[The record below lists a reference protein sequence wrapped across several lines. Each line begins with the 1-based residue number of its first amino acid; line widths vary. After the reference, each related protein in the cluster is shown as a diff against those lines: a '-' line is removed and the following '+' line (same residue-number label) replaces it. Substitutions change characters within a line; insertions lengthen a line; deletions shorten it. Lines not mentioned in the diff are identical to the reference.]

1 MGDSGH
7 RIRYQQ
13 PGNRMVSRSS
23 KGTSGKGKGRG
34 RALSGSSESAF
45 QVPGTTVF
53 VGRQRREQASIDII
67 TFSAETIQEWHQA
80 DLDTCNACHA
90 GPTISWIN
98 VNGIHDT
105 ALIEQLGDAF
115 DLHPLTRE
123 DIANTSQRPKWEEFD
138 GYAFLAMKM
147 LDDAGADRGVTV
159 EHVSLI
165 LGPTWV
171 LSFLEDEGDVFESV
185 RQRLRTASGRVR
197 TMPADYLA
205 FCLMDAVVDHYFL
218 AVERIG
224 EGVELIDEQVI
235 SHPDPG
241 DIKKIHRLKQQ
252 MLTLRRAV
260 WPLREV
266 VGAIVRSESDLLGKR
281 TNVFWRDLYD
291 HTVQVIDMVETSRD
305 SLASLHDT
313 YLSSLSNRMNE
324 VMKVLTVISTI
335 FIPLTFLAGVYG
347 MNFEHMPELKW
358 KEGYFVVWAVMVS
371 TGVLLLMYFRKRRW
385 I

>member
-1 MGDSGH
+1 
-7 RIRYQQ
+7 
-13 PGNRMVSRSS
+13 MVSRSS
-23 KGTSGKGKGRG
+23 KGHTASDT
-34 RALSGSSESAF
+34 AF

-53 VGRQRREQASIDII
+53 VGQQRRERASIDII
-67 TFSAETIQEWHQA
+67 DFSPETIQEWHGADVATCLTCQA
-80 DLDTCNACHA
+80 
-90 GPTISWIN
+90 GQTITWIN
-98 VNGIHDT
+98 VNGVHDT
-105 ALIEQLGDAF
+105 GLIEELGDAF
-115 DLHPLTRE
+115 NLHPLTRE
-123 DIANTSQRPKWEEFD
+123 DIANTSQRPKWEEFG

-147 LDDAGADRGVTV
+147 LDDGGPARGVTI

-185 RQRLRTASGRVR
+185 RKRLRTASGRVR

-235 SHPDPG
+235 SNPSPD
-241 DIKKIHRLKQQ
+241 DIHRIHRFKQQ
-252 MLTLRRAV
+252 MLILRRAV

-266 VGAIVRSESDLLGKR
+266 VGAIVRSESELLGER
-281 TNVFWRDLYD
+281 TKVFWRDLYD

-358 KEGYFVVWAVMVS
+358 KEGYYAVWAVMVAI
-371 TGVLLLMYFRKRRW
+371 GVLLIVYFRKRRW

>member
-1 MGDSGH
+1 MWPGPCGSGPSGA
-7 RIRYQQ
+7 RLPQQQ

-23 KGTSGKGKGRG
+23 KGHTASDT
-34 RALSGSSESAF
+34 AF

-53 VGRQRREQASIDII
+53 VGQQRRERATIDII
-67 TFSAETIQEWHQA
+67 EYSAEAIREWHQA
-80 DLDTCNACHA
+80 DVATCLTCLA
-90 GPTISWIN
+90 GPTVCWIN
-98 VNGIHDT
+98 VNGVHDT
-105 ALIEQLGDAF
+105 GLIDELGDAF

-123 DIANTSQRPKWEEFD
+123 DIANTSQRPKWEEFG

-147 LDDAGADRGVTV
+147 LDDGGPARGVTI

-185 RQRLRTASGRVR
+185 RKRLRTASGRVR

-235 SHPDPG
+235 SNPSPG
-241 DIKKIHRLKQQ
+241 DINRIHRFKQQ
-252 MLTLRRAV
+252 MLILRRAV

-266 VGAIVRSESDLLGKR
+266 VGAIVRSESELLGER
-281 TNVFWRDLYD
+281 TKVFWRDLYD
-291 HTVQVIDMVETSRD
+291 HSVQVIDMVETSRD

-358 KEGYFVVWAVMVS
+358 KVGYYIVWAVMVAI
-371 TGVLLLMYFRKRRW
+371 GVLLIVYFRKRRW

>member
-1 MGDSGH
+1 MK
-7 RIRYQQ
+7 
-13 PGNRMVSRSS
+13 M
-23 KGTSGKGKGRG
+23 SGKGKGKSS
-34 RALSGSSESAF
+34 ALTGSSESAF

-53 VGRQRREQASIDII
+53 VGRQRRELARIHII
-67 TFSAETIQEWHQA
+67 QYNPETIQEWRQA
-80 DLDTCNACHA
+80 DMDTCRACLG
-90 GPTISWIN
+90 GPMISWIN

-115 DLHPLTRE
+115 ALHPLTRE

-147 LDDAGADRGVTV
+147 LDNAGDERGVSV

-165 LGPTWV
+165 LGPNRV
-171 LSFLEDEGDVFESV
+171 LSFVEDEGDVFESV
-185 RQRLRTASGRVR
+185 CKRLRMASGRVR
-197 TMPADYLA
+197 KMPADYLA
-205 FCLMDAVVDHYFL
+205 FCLMDAVVDHYVL
-218 AVERIG
+218 AVEQIG
-224 EGVELIDEQVI
+224 EKVELIDDQVI
-235 SHPDPG
+235 SDPKPG
-241 DIKKIHRLKQQ
+241 DIHKIHRLKQQ
-252 MLTLRRAV
+252 MLALRRAV

-266 VGAIVRSESDLLGKR
+266 VGAIVRSESDLLGQR

-291 HTVQVIDMVETSRD
+291 HTVQAIDMVETSRD

-347 MNFEHMPELKW
+347 MNFEYMPELKW
-358 KEGYFVVWAVMVS
+358 REGYFLVWAVMVS
-371 TGVLLLMYFRKRRW
+371 TGVLLLVYFRKRRW
-385 I
+385 L

>member
-1 MGDSGH
+1 M
-7 RIRYQQ
+7 
-13 PGNRMVSRSS
+13 SRSS
-23 KGTSGKGKGRG
+23 KGNTAGDT
-34 RALSGSSESAF
+34 AF

-53 VGRQRREQASIDII
+53 VGQQRRERACIDII
-67 TFSAETIQEWHQA
+67 NFSPETLEEWHGA
-80 DLDTCNACHA
+80 DVSTCRTCST
-90 GPTISWIN
+90 GREISWIN
-98 VNGIHDT
+98 VNGVHDT
-105 ALIEQLGDAF
+105 ALIEELGDVF

-138 GYAFLAMKM
+138 RYAFLAMKM
-147 LDDAGADRGVTV
+147 LDVGGPERAVSI

-185 RQRLRTASGRVR
+185 RKRLRTASGRVR
-197 TMPADYLA
+197 RMPADYLA

-218 AVERIG
+218 AVEQIG
-224 EGVELIDEQVI
+224 EDVELIEEEVI
-235 SHPDPG
+235 RNPSPG
-241 DIKKIHRLKQQ
+241 DIHRIHRFKQQ
-252 MLTLRRAV
+252 MLILRRAV

-266 VGAIVRSESDLLGKR
+266 VGAIVRSESELLGER
-281 TNVFWRDLYD
+281 TKVFWRDLYD

-305 SLASLHDT
+305 SLASLHDM

-347 MNFEHMPELKW
+347 MNFEYMPGLKW
-358 KEGYFVVWAVMVS
+358 KEGYYALCAVMVAIS
-371 TGVLLLMYFRKRRW
+371 VMLILYFRRRRW

>member
-1 MGDSGH
+1 MGNSGH
-7 RIRYQQ
+7 RIPYQR
-13 PGNRMVSRSS
+13 PGNRMVKSS
-23 KGTSGKGKGRG
+23 QSGNNTRDT
-34 RALSGSSESAF
+34 AF
-45 QVPGTTVF
+45 QAPGTTVF
-53 VGRQRREQASIDII
+53 VGRQRLERASIDII
-67 TFSAETIQEWHQA
+67 DFSPEAIREWHQA
-80 DLDTCNACHA
+80 DVATCRTCLA
-90 GPTISWIN
+90 GPTVSWIN
-98 VNGIHDT
+98 VNGVHDT
-105 ALIEQLGDAF
+105 GLIEKLGDAF

-123 DIANTSQRPKWEEFD
+123 DIANTSQRPKWEEFAA
-138 GYAFLAMKM
+138 YAFLAMKM
-147 LDDAGADRGVTV
+147 LDDGGPKRGVTI

-185 RQRLRTASGRVR
+185 RKRLRTASSRVR
-197 TMPADYLA
+197 SMPADYLA

-235 SHPDPG
+235 SNPRPG
-241 DIKKIHRLKQQ
+241 DIHRIHRFKQQ

-266 VGAIVRSESDLLGKR
+266 VGAIVRSESELLGER
-281 TNVFWRDLYD
+281 TKVFWRDLYD

-347 MNFEHMPELKW
+347 MNFKNMPELEW
-358 KEGYFVVWAVMVS
+358 KEGYYIVWAVML
-371 TGVLLLMYFRKRRW
+371 TIGVLLILYFRKRRW

>member
-1 MGDSGH
+1 
-7 RIRYQQ
+7 
-13 PGNRMVSRSS
+13 MVSRSS
-23 KGTSGKGKGRG
+23 LETSGKAKAKAKGPSKSNV
-34 RALSGSSESAF
+34 LSGSSESAF

-67 TFSAETIQEWHQA
+67 TFSAETIQEWHRA
-80 DLDTCNACHA
+80 DIETCNACLA

-147 LDDAGADRGVTV
+147 LDDAGSDRGVTV

-165 LGPTWV
+165 LGPHWV
-171 LSFLEDEGDVFESV
+171 LSFVEDEGDVFESV
-185 RQRLRTASGRVR
+185 RKRLRTASGRIR
-197 TMPADYLA
+197 KMPADYLA
-205 FCLMDAVVDHYFL
+205 FCLMDAVVDHYVL

-224 EGVELIDEQVI
+224 EKVELIDDQVI

-241 DIKKIHRLKQQ
+241 DIHKIHRFKQQ
-252 MLTLRRAV
+252 LLTLRRAV

-313 YLSSLSNRMNE
+313 YLTSLSNRMNE

-358 KEGYFVVWAVMVS
+358 KEGYFVVWGVMVS
-371 TGVLLLMYFRKRRW
+371 TAVLLLLYFRKRRW